1 MSEPQVRV
9 AHIGVAVPSL
19 PEAAAFFHDV
29 LGLDPSPPETADGAQ
44 IVSLAFGDVHVEL
57 LTPDTADGPI
67 ARFIAKRG
75 PGLHHV
81 CFDVD
86 DLDAVLERCRE
97 KGLEVIGGGPE
108 PGAQG
113 KRVAF
118 LHPRSTG
125 GVLIE
130 LAGA

>member
-1 MSEPQVRV
+1 MIRV
-9 AHIGVAVPSL
+9 AHIGVAVRDL
-19 PEAAAFFHDV
+19 EQAVAAFRDV
-29 LGLDPSPPETADGAQ
+29 LGLEDDGRERLDDRQLQTAFMRAGDTH
-44 IVSLAFGDVHVEL
+44 IELIESLSE
-57 LTPDTADGPI
+57 DTPI
-67 ARFIAKRG
+67 AKHIRKRG

-97 KGLEVIGGGPE
+97 AGLEVIGGKAE

-118 LHPRSTG
+118 LHPRTTG

>member
-1 MSEPQVRV
+1 MIRV
-9 AHIGVAVPSL
+9 AHIGVAVRDL
-19 PEAAAFFHDV
+19 DQAVAAFRDV
-29 LGLDPSPPETADGAQ
+29 LGLEDDGRERLDDRQLQTAFMRADDTH
-44 IVSLAFGDVHVEL
+44 IELIESLSD
-57 LTPDTADGPI
+57 DTPI
-67 ARFIAKRG
+67 ARHIEKRG

-97 KGLEVIGGGPE
+97 AGLEVIGGKAE

-118 LHPRSTG
+118 LHPRTTG

-130 LAGA
+130 LSGA

>member
-1 MSEPQVRV
+1 MIRV
-9 AHIGVAVPSL
+9 AHIGVAVRDL
-19 PEAAAFFHDV
+19 DQAVAAFRDV
-29 LGLDPSPPETADGAQ
+29 LGLEDDGRERLDDRQLQTAFMRAGDTH
-44 IVSLAFGDVHVEL
+44 IELIESLSD
-57 LTPDTADGPI
+57 DTPI
-67 ARFIAKRG
+67 AKHIEKRG

-86 DLDAVLERCRE
+86 DLDAVLERCQE
-97 KGLEVIGGGPE
+97 AGLEVIGGKAE

-118 LHPRSTG
+118 LHPRTTG